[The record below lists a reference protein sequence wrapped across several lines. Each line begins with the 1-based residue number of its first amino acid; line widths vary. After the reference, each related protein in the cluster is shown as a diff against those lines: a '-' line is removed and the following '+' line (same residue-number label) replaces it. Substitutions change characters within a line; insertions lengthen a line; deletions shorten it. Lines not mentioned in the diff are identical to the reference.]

1 MPPRTVP
8 AAQQRRSAAAPH
20 PGVCAASR
28 SVHEPALPSLTLRT
42 PAPPPRR
49 GGDMGVALQ
58 TEAPLPGSVFG
69 DEPAV
74 PGAVPERQ
82 ATLPFRAPARC
93 GAGRGAAR
101 QGAGRGARGAGRV
114 TRGAGQVDEKTRIRE
129 LEEALERQL
138 EETRALKRKLSQ
150 PVGLAGGEPASPRA
164 ACGPEAGPTAL
175 AGGEA
180 VSPPAAR
187 RESASW
193 RSGARSPGGHSAEWS
208 GGDLHSRESASMRA
222 RSNRVTPHDPPD
234 LEQGLGPHRAEEGGE
249 GGARRAGGGRPSAR
263 DITRESSR
271 ESGGPPG
278 GHLPHRFSKNSAKL
292 AAEISASVT
301 PRGAGPAGPLGR
313 KADVAPGLQ
322 SLGQV
327 AKSATA
333 AQKAVD
339 RWQPARR
346 PARAPRAPS
355 RAPPTRA
362 LRPARGQR
370 ADAPRPRAARRMK
383 ANIRKAQTVKQGETV
398 PPAAPHARTH
408 ARTHARGGRRPES
421 CGAPGGHNQPVVAAR
436 KTRTTDLLWRRGGSW
451 RSLSWRTP
459 WSAPAGQSG

>member
-1 MPPRTVP
+1 MEDDKLQFLLQWQQEASKVCRR
-8 AAQQRRSAAAPH
+8 ALSLQRRSAAAPQRRTPEFALPRAAHTSRRSRPPPCEPPH
-20 PGVCAASR
+20 PPRAAAVTWLLRCRRRPRSPALSLATSLQSPAPSR
-28 SVHEPALPSLTLRT
+28 SARQRSPPAR
-42 PAPPPRR
+42 
-49 GGDMGVALQ
+49 
-58 TEAPLPGSVFG
+58 LPG
-69 DEPAV
+69 AAR
-74 PGAVPERQ
+74 GAGQ
-82 ATLPFRAPARC
+82 RARDAGHRAR
-93 GAGRGAAR
+93 GTGRGAW
-101 QGAGRGARGAGRV
+101 GAGRV

-150 PVGLAGGEPASPRA
+150 PVALAGGEPASPRA

-175 AGGEA
+175 AGGEE

-193 RSGARSPGGHSAEWS
+193 RSGARSPGGHSGS

-222 RSNRVTPHDPPD
+222 RSNRVTPYDPPD

-249 GGARRAGGGRPSAR
+249 GGARRALAGGGRSSAR

-271 ESGGPPG
+271 ESGGPQG

-339 RWQPARR
+339 R
-346 PARAPRAPS
+346 
-355 RAPPTRA
+355 
-362 LRPARGQR
+362 
-370 ADAPRPRAARRMK
+370 
-383 ANIRKAQTVKQGETV
+383 
-398 PPAAPHARTH
+398 
-408 ARTHARGGRRPES
+408 
-421 CGAPGGHNQPVVAAR
+421 
-436 KTRTTDLLWRRGGSW
+436 
-451 RSLSWRTP
+451 
-459 WSAPAGQSG
+459 